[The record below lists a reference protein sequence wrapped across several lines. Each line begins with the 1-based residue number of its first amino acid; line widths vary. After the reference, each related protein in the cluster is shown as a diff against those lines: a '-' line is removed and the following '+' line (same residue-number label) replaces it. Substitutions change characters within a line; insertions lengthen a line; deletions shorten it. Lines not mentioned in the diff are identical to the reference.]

1 MRSQVCWGASLCPPD
16 PLSANL
22 QHLCSITQTR
32 VPPSFLLVP
41 GNDGPC
47 LETGAQERGWS
58 VPSPIAESLQAW
70 LDSLGSGTRINQW
83 IQSQKTQGSPAL
95 QLSSSVNWVGHPET
109 KSQFPLKL
117 NGSSNLCPTYLQS
130 CGEGQ
135 LGQYKFSTN
144 ANVIIKKFGEYRWQ
158 RQGRVLGLVPQGRQE
173 AQRGRAVPPPLLI
186 S

>member
-117 NGSSNLCPTYLQS
+117 NGSISFLSALSMALAQVQGKSMALCLQASDLLPNLTSLAFVCSERLRK
-130 CGEGQ
+130 C
-135 LGQYKFSTN
+135 
-144 ANVIIKKFGEYRWQ
+144 
-158 RQGRVLGLVPQGRQE
+158 
-173 AQRGRAVPPPLLI
+173 
-186 S
+186 